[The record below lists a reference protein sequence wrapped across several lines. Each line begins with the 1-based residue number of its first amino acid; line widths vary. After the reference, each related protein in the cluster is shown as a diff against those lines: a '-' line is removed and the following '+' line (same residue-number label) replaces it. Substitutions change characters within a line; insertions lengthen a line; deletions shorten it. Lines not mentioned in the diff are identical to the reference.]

1 MSPKDKPLVWMH
13 GEVKTPPFAKLAR
26 LQAGFLLRLLQR
38 GEKIAMPHSR
48 PMPSI
53 GRRCCELRVPDDKVS
68 WRIVYRIDKDAVV
81 ILEVFSK
88 KTGKTPKSIIETCK
102 GDLENMTVDKRK
114 KEKLARKG
122 WKTGSVAEF
131 LDLSTEESAYIEMK
145 LALSEKLRERRR
157 RNKLTQAELA
167 KAIES
172 SQSRVAKM
180 EAGDPTVSI
189 DLLVKSLLALG
200 VSKKEL
206 GRTIS

>member
-1 MSPKDKPLVWMH
+1 
-13 GEVKTPPFAKLAR
+13 
-26 LQAGFLLRLLQR
+26 
-38 GEKIAMPHSR
+38 
-48 PMPSI
+48 
-53 GRRCCELRVPDDKVS
+53 
-68 WRIVYRIDKDAVV
+68 
-81 ILEVFSK
+81 
-88 KTGKTPKSIIETCK
+88 
-102 GDLENMTVDKRK
+102 MTMNKRK
-114 KEKLARKG
+114 KDKLARKG

-131 LDLSTEESAYIEMK
+131 LDLSAEESAYIEMK
-145 LALSEKLRERRR
+145 LALSEKLKERRR
-157 RNKLTQAELA
+157 RTKLTQAELA